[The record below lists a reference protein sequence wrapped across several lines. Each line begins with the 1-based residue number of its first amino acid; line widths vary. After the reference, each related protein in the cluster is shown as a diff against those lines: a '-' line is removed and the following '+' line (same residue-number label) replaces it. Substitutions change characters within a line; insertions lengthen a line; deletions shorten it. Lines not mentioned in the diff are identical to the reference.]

1 MPWIRFE
8 RDYDWFPQALRRVSH
23 VSFKKGM
30 VIFATREAAAET
42 LMKGA
47 AREATEE
54 ESARARG
61 RA

>member
-1 MPWIRFE
+1 MPWIKFKQ
-8 RDYDWFPQALRRVSH
+8 DYDWFPQAMRRAVH
-23 VSFKKGM
+23 VSFKRGM

-47 AREATEE
+47 SGEATEE
-54 ESARARG
+54 EIARARG